1 MTEHKNIYAALA
13 AAQAGMGSVV
23 KGAVNP
29 AFKSR
34 YADLAD
40 VVSVVVPALSAQG
53 IAMFH
58 SMARDDHGLIMRT
71 TLAHGA
77 TDTHIHCDVPLIV
90 DRNNMQGMKSA
101 TTYAKRI
108 GVESLT
114 GIAPEDDDGNA
125 AAKAAPVVD
134 NRPPVQTQL
143 QHGEAIKD
151 AWTAAVLDSLPD
163 NANPRQKAEAFA
175 KAIAAD
181 FAGKGEK
188 ALHNAWARHTKM
200 IERLEADHPDLHELV
215 GDAFD
220 TRANELNDSKGMAA
234 Q

>member
-13 AAQAGMGSVV
+13 AAQASMGTVV
-23 KGAVNP
+23 KGATNP
-29 AFKSR
+29 AFKSK

-40 VVSVVVPALSAQG
+40 VVAVVVPALSAQG

-77 TDTHIHCDVPLIV
+77 TDTTVTCDVPLIV
-90 DRNNMQGMKSA
+90 DRQNMQGMKSA

-125 AAKAAPVVD
+125 AASA
-134 NRPPVQTQL
+134 PPVKSATKPAAKADAPRDAV
-143 QHGEAIKD
+143 AI
-151 AWTAAVLDSLPD
+151 ADSLI
-163 NANPRQKAEAFA
+163 ATFA
-175 KAIAAD
+175 KAGTPEALDATKADGTKVAAAWDWLLENAEAQAARVAKAFADRHIALAAPKPAD
-181 FAGKGEK
+181 LG
-188 ALHNAWARHTKM
+188 
-200 IERLEADHPDLHELV
+200 
-215 GDAFD
+215 GDAIPY
-220 TRANELNDSKGMAA
+220 
-234 Q
+234 

>member
-1 MTEHKNIYAALA
+1 MTEHKNIYTALA
-13 AAQAGMGSVV
+13 AAQAGMGTVV

-29 AFKSR
+29 AFKSK

-40 VVSVVVPALSAQG
+40 VVAVVVPALSAQG

-125 AAKAAPVVD
+125 AAQAAPVVD
-134 NRPPVQTQL
+134 
-143 QHGEAIKD
+143 
-151 AWTAAVLDSLPD
+151 
-163 NANPRQKAEAFA
+163 RQSKPKADTS
-175 KAIAAD
+175 KAIAEACDYLAEAAD
-181 FAGKGEK
+181 
-188 ALHNAWARHTKM
+188 L
-200 IERLEADHPDLHELV
+200 PDLQARWQNLPTAV
-215 GDAFD
+215 KADPRVIAAKDAAKAALQAAPVNAD
-220 TRANELNDSKGMAA
+220 LNDSIPY
-234 Q
+234 

>member
-13 AAQAGMGSVV
+13 AAQAGMGTVV

-29 AFKSR
+29 AFKSK

-40 VVSVVVPALSAQG
+40 VVAVVVPALSANG
-53 IAMFH
+53 IAMYH
-58 SMARDDHGLIMRT
+58 SMIRDDHGLIMRT
-71 TLAHGA
+71 TLSHGA

-125 AAKAAPVVD
+125 AAKS
-134 NRPPVQTQL
+134 PPVIAEPVRAPNINADQFIELSDLIEQTGSDPAKLAQWLGAKTLEELKVPQWERAMAQL
-143 QHGEAIKD
+143 RK
-151 AWTAAVLDSLPD
+151 
-163 NANPRQKAEAFA
+163 K
-175 KAIAAD
+175 
-181 FAGKGEK
+181 
-188 ALHNAWARHTKM
+188 
-200 IERLEADHPDLHELV
+200 
-215 GDAFD
+215 
-220 TRANELNDSKGMAA
+220 AA
-234 Q
+234 QMMEAQDVAAQ

>member
-13 AAQAGMGSVV
+13 AAQASMGTVV

-40 VVSVVVPALSAQG
+40 VVAVVVPALTAQG
-53 IAMFH
+53 IAMYH
-58 SMARDDHGLIMRT
+58 AMDRDEHGLTMRT

-77 TDTHIHCDVPLIV
+77 SDTFIHCDVPLIV

-125 AAKAAPVVD
+125 ASTAAPVVD
-134 NRPPVQTQL
+134 AKP
-143 QHGEAIKD
+143 
-151 AWTAAVLDSLPD
+151 
-163 NANPRQKAEAFA
+163 KADPA
-175 KAIAAD
+175 KAIGEACAYLAGAAD
-181 FAGKGEK
+181 
-188 ALHNAWARHTKM
+188 L
-200 IERLEADHPDLHELV
+200 PDLQARWNNLPTV
-215 GDAFD
+215 VKADARVVKAKD
-220 TRANELNDSKGMAA
+220 ATKAALQAAPAKPANADLDDAIPY
-234 Q
+234 

>member
-13 AAQAGMGSVV
+13 AAQASMGTVV

-40 VVSVVVPALSAQG
+40 VVAVVVPALTAQG
-53 IAMFH
+53 IAMYH
-58 SMARDDHGLIMRT
+58 AMDRDEHGLTMRT

-77 TDTHIHCDVPLIV
+77 SDTFIHCDVPLIV

-114 GIAPEDDDGNA
+114 GIAPDDDDGNA
-125 AAKAAPVVD
+125 AVKAAPVVEKPAI
-134 NRPPVQTQL
+134 RPEL

-151 AWTAAVLDSLPD
+151 AWRDAVLDSLPE
-163 NANPRQKAEAFA
+163 NASPRQKAEAFA
-175 KAIAAD
+175 KAIADD
-181 FAGKGEK
+181 FKGKGEK
-188 ALHNAWARHTKM
+188 ALHNAWARHAKL
-200 IERLEADHPDLHELV
+200 IERLQAEHPDLHEMI

-220 TRANELNDSKGMAA
+220 VRLNEITDSKGIAA